1 MHKEFKLIIILLF
14 IAVSSW
20 GQSKTKIFG
29 TVTSEKGKP
38 IEVATVSIKGTEMGT
53 TCGFDGH
60 YILDLPKGGTY
71 TIYYSHTSYEFDSLV
86 VRIKS
91 GQERKVDVRLK
102 AKNEWVREVVIRDEA
117 ERASNIIRLDPKI
130 FHKFINTTG
139 SFEVVLKSLPGV
151 VSNNELSSQYS
162 VRGGNFD
169 ENLVYVNDIEIY
181 RPFLV
186 RSGQQEGL
194 SFVNSD
200 MVSSVLFSAGG
211 FEAKY
216 GDKMSSVLDI
226 RYKKPSK
233 YGGSFSGSL
242 LGGSAHV
249 EGCSEDHRFTH
260 ITGARYKTSSY
271 LLGSM
276 DVQGDYQPSFFDFQ
290 TYMTFDVS
298 TTFEIDFLGHASQ
311 NRYLFQ
317 PETRETSFGTIHEA
331 LKLKIYFEG
340 QELNKF
346 TTFTGAIATH
356 YRPNKNLKLS
366 NIISVFSTQE
376 EETFDIL
383 GQYFLNELDNELG
396 SDNLGDS
403 LMNVGVGS
411 FLNHARNYLDATVYN
426 AYHKGYYTKDRNAL
440 QWGLK
445 LQHEIFYDR
454 MNEWEMLDSA
464 GYSLPYS
471 DSGVNLYRTLIAD
484 TSFSSNRLTGFLQD
498 TYTQEFDSA
507 ELSVTGGVRFNYWDF
522 NGDVLISP
530 RLNVAFKPNWNR
542 DFLFRFATGY
552 YYQPPFF
559 REMKDLNGKINP
571 DIEAQQ
577 SIHFV
582 LGSDYNFMAWDRP
595 FKFVSELY
603 YKKLDNLIPYD
614 VDNVRIRYYGSN
626 NATGYAMG
634 VDLKINGEFVPG
646 VDSWA
651 SLSVMSTR
659 ELVEGHFVSTNKDS
673 SIRVEGTSNY
683 IPRPTDQF
691 FTFGLFFQDYLPGN
705 PQYKMQLNLLYGSGL
720 PFGPPN
726 SYKAIAD
733 LRIPAYRRV
742 DIGFS
747 RVIVGDDKI
756 LKSAALKYFKSIWIG
771 LEVFNLLDINNTV
784 SHIWITDI
792 RNQQYAVPNYLTARR
807 LNVKLVARF

>member
-1 MHKEFKLIIILLF
+1 
-14 IAVSSW
+14 
-20 GQSKTKIFG
+20 
-29 TVTSEKGKP
+29 
-38 IEVATVSIKGTEMGT
+38 MGT

-340 QELNKF
+340 QELKKF

>member
-1 MHKEFKLIIILLF
+1 MHKRIILFFILIIGTIPAF
-14 IAVSSW
+14 SQPKA
-20 GQSKTKIFG
+20 KIFG
-29 TVTSEKGKP
+29 TITDTKGKP
-38 IEVATVSIKGTEMGT
+38 IEYANISVKFTGGGT
-53 TCGFDGH
+53 TGGYDGYYVMELQSDQEFTILFSH
-60 YILDLPKGGTY
+60 VSYINDSVKIKLSQNEEKRIDIRLRPKKEW
-71 TIYYSHTSYEFDSLV
+71 I
-86 VRIKS
+86 
-91 GQERKVDVRLK
+91 QEVT
-102 AKNEWVREVVIRDEA
+102 IRDEA
-117 ERASNIIRLDPKI
+117 ERAKNIIRLDPKV
-130 FHKFINTTG
+130 FHKFVNTTG
-139 SFEVVLKSLPGV
+139 SFEVILKSLPGV

-200 MVSSVLFSAGG
+200 MVASVLFSAGG
-211 FEAKY
+211 FEARY

-226 RYKKPSK
+226 KYKKPTKS
-233 YGGSFSGSL
+233 GGSFAASL

-249 EGCSEDHRFTH
+249 EGTSEDRRFTH
-260 ITGARYKTSSY
+260 ISGIRYKTSSY
-271 LLGSM
+271 LLGSL

-290 TYMTFDVS
+290 TYLTFDLS
-298 TTFEIDFLGHASQ
+298 TNFEIDFLGHISQ
-311 NRYLFQ
+311 NKYLFQ

-340 QELNKF
+340 QEVNKF
-346 TTFTGAIATH
+346 TTFTGALATH
-356 YRPNKNLKLS
+356 YRPRKNLKLS
-366 NIISVFSTQE
+366 NIVSVFNTEE

-383 GQYFLNELDNELG
+383 GQYYLNELDNELG

-403 LMNVGVGS
+403 LMNVGIGS
-411 FLNHARNYLDATVYN
+411 FLNHARNYLDATVLN
-426 AYHKGYYTKDRNAL
+426 AYHKGYLNKAHHNI
-440 QWGLK
+440 QWGAK
-445 LQHEIFYDR
+445 IQHEIFYDK

-471 DSGVNLYRTLIAD
+471 DSTVNLFRTLIAD
-484 TSFSSNRLTGFLQD
+484 TSFSSNRLSGYIQD
-498 TYTQEFDSA
+498 TYTQVIDSA
-507 ELSVTGGVRFNYWDF
+507 ELSLTGGVRFNYWDF
-522 NGDVLISP
+522 NNKLLVSP
-530 RLNVAFKPNWNR
+530 RVNVAIKPNWKR

-559 REMKDLNGKINP
+559 REMKDLSGSINP
-571 DIEAQQ
+571 DIKAQQ

-582 LGSDYNFMAWDRP
+582 LGSDYNFMAWNRP
-595 FKFVSELY
+595 FKFVSEVY
-603 YKKLDNLIPYD
+603 YKILNNLIPYD
-614 VDNVRIRYYGSN
+614 VDNVRIRYYGTN
-626 NATGYAMG
+626 NANGYALGLDMK
-634 VDLKINGEFVPG
+634 VNGEFVPG

-651 SLSVMSTR
+651 SFSIMSAR
-659 ELVEGHFVSTNKDS
+659 ELVEGNFVSSLNDS
-673 SIRVEGTSNY
+673 TIRIKGSSNY

-705 PQYKMQLNLLYGSGL
+705 PSYKMQLNLLYGSGL

-733 LRIPAYRRV
+733 LRVPPYRRV

-747 RVIVGDDKI
+747 RIIVGEDKI
-756 LKSAALKYFKSIWIG
+756 LKSRLFKNFSSIWIG

-784 SHIWITDI
+784 SYIWITDI
-792 RNQQYAVPNYLTARR
+792 RNQQYAVPNYLTSRR
-807 LNVKLVARF
+807 LNLKLVARI